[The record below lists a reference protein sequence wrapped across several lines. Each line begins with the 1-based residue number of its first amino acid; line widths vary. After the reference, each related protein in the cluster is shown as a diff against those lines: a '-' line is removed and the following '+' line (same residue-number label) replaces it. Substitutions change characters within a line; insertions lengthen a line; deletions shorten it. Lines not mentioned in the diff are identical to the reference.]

1 MAKVELLKELNNGI
15 RFYSI
20 ENETLRITVA
30 NIGCRIMEILAP
42 DASGKKSDVILGLKN
57 IEDYTK
63 DPAYFGAV
71 IGRVANRVGDARF
84 TLNGKTYEL
93 YANNGKNHLHG
104 GKEGFDKK
112 IFDVTPLENGLRFHY
127 FSKDGE
133 EGYPGNLNLY
143 VSYTLEKNT
152 FSIHYEADTDADTI
166 VNFTNHLYF
175 NLSNTLD
182 KITEHSLQIHSDYI
196 GCVDDTC
203 LATGELLPVKDTPF
217 DFNKKKKI
225 GQDLK
230 ADHIQLKNAFGYDH
244 SFVLKGEE
252 KQLTL
257 EEPVSRR
264 RLTISTTAPVVQV
277 YTGNFLKDGCIG
289 KAGRVYENRE
299 GVALETQLMPNAI
312 NTEEN
317 PSVILRKGDKFQSTT
332 KYIFDTF

>member
-1 MAKVELLKELNNGI
+1 MVKVELLKELDNGI
-15 RFYSI
+15 RFYSM
-20 ENETLRITVA
+20 ENETLKLVVV
-30 NIGCRIMEILAP
+30 NMGCRIMEILAP
-42 DASGKKSDVILGLKN
+42 DASGKRSDVILGLKN
-57 IEDYTK
+57 IEDYAN

-71 IGRVANRVGDARF
+71 IGRVANRIGDARF

-127 FSKDGE
+127 LSKDGE

-143 VSYTLEKNT
+143 VTYTLDDNT
-152 FSIHYEADTDADTI
+152 FSIHYEADTDADTV

-175 NLSNTLD
+175 NLSNTLE
-182 KITEHSLQIHSDYI
+182 KVTGHSLQINADYI

-217 DFNKKKKI
+217 DFNEMKKI
-225 GQDLK
+225 GQDIE

-252 KQLTL
+252 RQLTL
-257 EEPVSRR
+257 EEPVSGR
-264 RLTISTTAPVVQV
+264 RLVISTTAPVVQV

-289 KAGRVYENRE
+289 KVGRVYENRE

-312 NTEEN
+312 HTEEN
-317 PSVILRKGDKFQSTT
+317 PSVILRKGEKFESTT
-332 KYIFDTF
+332 NYIFETI

>member
-1 MAKVELLKELNNGI
+1 MVKVELLKELDNGI
-15 RFYSI
+15 RFYSM
-20 ENETLRITVA
+20 ENESLKIVVV
-30 NIGCRIMEILAP
+30 NMGCRIMEIHTP
-42 DASGKKSDVILGLKN
+42 DASGNKSDVILGLKN
-57 IEDYTK
+57 IEDYVD
-63 DPAYFGAV
+63 DPAYFGAI
-71 IGRVANRVGDARF
+71 IGRVANRIGDARF

-143 VSYTLEKNT
+143 VTYTLNENA
-152 FSIHYEADTDADTI
+152 FSIHYEADTDADTV

-182 KITEHSLQIHSDYI
+182 KVNDHYLQINSDYI
-196 GCVDDTC
+196 GC
-203 LATGELLPVKDTPF
+203 E
-217 DFNKKKKI
+217 
-225 GQDLK
+225 

-244 SFVLKGEE
+244 SFVLNGTEN
-252 KQLTL
+252 QLTL
-257 EEPVSRR
+257 EEPVSGR
-264 RLTISTTAPVVQV
+264 RLIISTTAPVIQV

-317 PSVILRKGDKFQSTT
+317 PSTILRKGDKFESNT
-332 KYIFDTF
+332 KYVFEIM